1 MRHTQRSS
9 HAVPRLLVAAI
20 AFMTVLIL
28 IAPQLG
34 EAAPRFAWTG
44 IDRQLVQVAPDN
56 NLLVAEFAG
65 NGCRTIHAVNADE
78 PLAIASV
85 FKLYVLGELA
95 RQVQSGDVRWDEPI
109 TLTDDL
115 RSMPS
120 GDYAWVPA
128 GQQVSVRQL
137 AEAMIWNSD
146 NTATDHLIHRLGREN
161 VERAFAAYGH
171 AEPQLNQ
178 PLLLT
183 RELFAIK
190 MWQPADWIARYEG
203 ASDEDQRQLLASDI
217 DGARIDPSG
226 GWGQWSGP
234 TAIDGVEWFASAD
247 DLCRVMVGLW
257 TMGAQPGLAP
267 VRDIL
272 AGNRGGIADTA
283 TWPRAGVKNGFEAG
297 VVNSTWVLERN
308 DGRVFFV
315 SAGFNHPSAVVDD
328 SVPEAVLAPVFG
340 CLATYQQPGDC

>member
-1 MRHTQRSS
+1 MRHTQRPS
-9 HAVPRLLVAAI
+9 HTLPRLLVAAI

-28 IAPQLG
+28 LAPQLG

-44 IDRQLVQVAPDN
+44 IDQQLRQAAPASN
-56 NLLVAEFAG
+56 MLVAEFAG
-65 NGCRTIHAVNADE
+65 NGCQTIHGVNADE
-78 PLAIASV
+78 QLAIASV

-95 RQVQSGDVRWDEPI
+95 RQIQVGDVRWDEPI

-128 GQQVSVRQL
+128 GQQVTVRQL

-171 AEPQLNQ
+171 ADPEANR

-183 RELFAIK
+183 REMFAIK
-190 MWQPADWIARYEG
+190 MWQPADWIARYMA
-203 ASDEDQRQLLASDI
+203 ASDEVQLALLTSDI
-217 DGARIDPSG
+217 DDTRIDPSG

-234 TAIDGVEWFASAD
+234 IAIDGIEWFASAD

-257 TMGAQPGLAP
+257 TMGAQPGLTP

-272 AGNRGGIADTA
+272 VGNRGGIADTA

-297 VVNSTWVLERN
+297 VVNSTWVLERS

-315 SAGFNHPSAVVDD
+315 TAGFNHPAAVVAD
-328 SVPEAVLAPVFG
+328 STPGTVLAPVFG